1 MTAPCAIAVVDMRKR
16 FGGLEVLKGV
26 SLTARDGDVISILGA
41 SGSGKST
48 FLRCINLLETPDAGT
63 VTVAGETIAMRKR
76 RDGKAEPG
84 DWRQVDRI
92 RSQLGMVFQSFNL
105 WSHMTVLENL
115 IEAPVHVQ
123 KRPRAQ
129 CIEEARA
136 LLEKVGIGDKADYY
150 PSHLSGGQQQRAA
163 IARALAMRPKVML
176 FDEPTSALD
185 PELVGEVL
193 RVMRAL
199 AEEGRTMLVVTHE
212 MSFARDVSS
221 HVMFLHQGVVEA
233 EGPPVELFGAC
244 KSERFR
250 QFISGQARQG

>member
-1 MTAPCAIAVVDMRKR
+1 MSAA
-16 FGGLEVLKGV
+16 
-26 SLTARDGDVISILGA
+26 DGEVISILGA

-48 FLRCINLLETPDAGT
+48 MLRCINMLEVPDGGE
-63 VTVAGETIAMRKR
+63 VAIGGETIALEKDRRGRMRPA
-76 RDGKAEPG
+76 DGA
-84 DWRQVDRI
+84 QVDRI
-92 RSQLGMVFQSFNL
+92 RMKVAMVFQSFNL
-105 WSHMTVLENL
+105 WSHMTVLENV

-123 KRPRAQ
+123 KRPRA
-129 CIEEARA
+129 EAVAEAEA
-136 LLEKVGIGDKADYY
+136 LLAKVGIAEKRNHY
-150 PSHLSGGQQQRAA
+150 PAHLSGGQQQRAA
-163 IARALAMRPKVML
+163 IARALAMRPQVLL

-221 HVMFLHQGVVEA
+221 RVVFLHQGVVEE
-233 EGPPVELFGAC
+233 EGPPAQVFGAP

-250 QFISGQARQG
+250 QFISSGR

>member
-123 KRPRAQ
+123 KRRRAQ
-129 CIEEARA
+129 CIEEAHA
-136 LLEKVGIGDKADYY
+136 LLKKVGIGDKADYY

-233 EGPPVELFGAC
+233 EGPPAELFGAC